1 LPWWRRLLD
10 RQPAHHGLRAIDRRE
25 SSAGAPRVFTG
36 RVDDRDE
43 LLTDDDLFVVDG
55 EPDAD
60 DVVVLDDDTPV
71 DLEAEFEFAEDD
83 DVADEFDD
91 DDEFDLVDEFDD
103 EFADEEIADEVP
115 IDVDLD
121 ERGEPTGVPTQLLL
135 RGAAT
140 VVVVGIA
147 VILILAGSALA
158 IAKIIDSLAAS

>member
-1 LPWWRRLLD
+1 M
-10 RQPAHHGLRAIDRRE
+10 
-25 SSAGAPRVFTG
+25 FTG

-60 DVVVLDDDTPV
+60 DVVVLHDDTPA

-83 DVADEFDD
+83 DVADEFDDDD